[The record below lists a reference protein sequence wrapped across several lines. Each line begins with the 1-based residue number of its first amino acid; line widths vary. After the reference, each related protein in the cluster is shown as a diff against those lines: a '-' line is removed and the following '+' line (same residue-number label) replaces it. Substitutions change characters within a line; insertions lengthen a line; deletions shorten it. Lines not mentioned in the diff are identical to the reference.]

1 LGVRQTPA
9 IHEKLLSELESQ
21 TSEPGNP
28 KSQQTL
34 DDPAV
39 VLVGRETIL
48 RDGQPVGYL
57 TSGGYGYTIGKSVGY
72 GYVRN
77 ASGVSDAFL
86 TSGSYALVVAS
97 ETYPAE
103 ITLDAPFDPTN
114 SRVKA

>member
-1 LGVRQTPA
+1 MGWAVRKTNAGFIGAEALANAGPLA
-9 IHEKLLSELESQ
+9 KRCV
-21 TSEPGNP
+21 GF
-28 KSQQTL
+28 TL

-39 VLVGRETIL
+39 VLVGRETIS

-57 TSGGYGYTIGKSVGY
+57 TSGGYGYTIGKPVGY

-77 ASGVSDAFL
+77 SSGVSDAFL

-97 ETYPAE
+97 ETDPAE
-103 ITLDAPFDPTN
+103 ITLDALFDPTN